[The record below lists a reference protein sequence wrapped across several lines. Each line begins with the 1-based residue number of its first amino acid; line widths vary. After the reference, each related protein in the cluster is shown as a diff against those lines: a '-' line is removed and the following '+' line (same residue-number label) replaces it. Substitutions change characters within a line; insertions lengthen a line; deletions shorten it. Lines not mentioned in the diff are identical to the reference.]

1 MQTFEITISKD
12 DIIAEVRNETHKFG
26 KGRDNGSLTPQQV
39 SNLQADDLA
48 QDTAIVTTACNAAL
62 ERAVS
67 ALSKHID
74 GIGGNAE
81 RNTVTI
87 TFRMSRY
94 YSPLSNSAVESGI
107 HEFVKAMTTYE
118 YLKLVAP
125 NDAILYHKVAENK
138 LTEVKSS
145 LNYKKWRSQSTSNL
159 TSDNA

>member
-1 MQTFEITISKD
+1 MYTFTVTINYGRITE
-12 DIIAEVRNETHKFG
+12 EVRNETHKFG

-48 QDTAIVTTACNAAL
+48 QDTAILDTAVHAAM

-74 GIGGNAE
+74 GIGGSAE
-81 RNTVTI
+81 KDSVELV
-87 TFRMSRY
+87 FKMSRY
-94 YSPLSNSAVESGI
+94 YSPLSDRSVESGLKDFI
-107 HEFVKAMTTYE
+107 KAMTMYE

-125 NDAILYHKVAENK
+125 NDAIQYYRLAENK

-145 LNYKKWRSQSTSNL
+145 LNYKKWRNKSQSNS

>member
-1 MQTFEITISKD
+1 MYTFTVTINYGRILD
-12 DIIAEVRNETHKFG
+12 EVRNETHKFG

-48 QDTAIVTTACNAAL
+48 QDTAILDTAVHAAM

-74 GIGGNAE
+74 GIGGSAKE
-81 RNTVTI
+81 SI
-87 TFRMSRY
+87 ELTFKMSRY
-94 YSPLSNSAVESGI
+94 YSPLSDRAVESGLKDFI
-107 HEFVKAMTTYE
+107 KAMTMYE

-125 NDAILYHKVAENK
+125 NDAIQYHRLAENK

>member
-1 MQTFEITISKD
+1 MYTFTVTINYGRILD
-12 DIIAEVRNETHKFG
+12 EVRNETHKFG

-48 QDTAIVTTACNAAL
+48 QDTAILDTAVHAAM

-67 ALSKHID
+67 ALSKPID
-74 GIGGNAE
+74 GIGGTSAKDSIE
-81 RNTVTI
+81 L
-87 TFRMSRY
+87 TFKMSRY
-94 YSPLSNSAVESGI
+94 YSPLSDRAVESGLKDFI
-107 HEFVKAMTTYE
+107 KAMTMYE

-125 NDAILYHKVAENK
+125 NDAIQYHRLAENK

>member
-1 MQTFEITISKD
+1 MYTFNVTID
-12 DIIAEVRNETHKFG
+12 YNQVIAEVRNETHKFG

-39 SNLQADDLA
+39 SNLQADDLP
-48 QDTAIVTTACNAAL
+48 QDTSILTTAVHAAM

-74 GIGGNAE
+74 GISPSTDDVA
-81 RNTVTI
+81 VT
-87 TFRMSRY
+87 FKMSRY
-94 YSPLSNSAVESGI
+94 YSPLSDRAVESGLKD
-107 HEFVKAMTTYE
+107 FVKAMTMYE

-125 NDAILYHKVAENK
+125 NDATQYYRIAENK

-145 LNYKKWRSQSTSNL
+145 LNYKKWRSQSTSGS

>member
-1 MQTFEITISKD
+1 MYTFTVTINYGRILD
-12 DIIAEVRNETHKFG
+12 EVRNETHKFG

-48 QDTAIVTTACNAAL
+48 QDTAILDTAVHAAM

-74 GIGGNAE
+74 GIGGTSAKDSIE
-81 RNTVTI
+81 L
-87 TFRMSRY
+87 TFKMSRY
-94 YSPLSNSAVESGI
+94 YSPLSDRAVESGLKD
-107 HEFVKAMTTYE
+107 FVKAMTMYE

-125 NDAILYHKVAENK
+125 NDAIQYHRLAENK

-145 LNYKKWRSQSTSNL
+145 LNYKKWRSQSQSNS